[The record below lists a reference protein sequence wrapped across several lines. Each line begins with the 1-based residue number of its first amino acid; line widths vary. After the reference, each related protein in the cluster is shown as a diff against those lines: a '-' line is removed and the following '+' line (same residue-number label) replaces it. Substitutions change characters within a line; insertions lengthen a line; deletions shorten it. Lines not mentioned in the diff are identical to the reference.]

1 MKKFENLKVGDKILK
16 LFRLKKELEG
26 FHNFSVMSTVT
37 EIEPDPNDNTI
48 INVWCK
54 LEDNTYME
62 FDLFPSDMNK
72 NLIYDNNDSW
82 LEVYAIV

>member
-16 LFRLKKELEG
+16 LFSLKKELEG
-26 FHNFSVMSTVT
+26 FHNFSVVTTVT
-37 EIEPDPNDNTI
+37 KIEPDPNDNTI
-48 INVWCK
+48 TNVWCK

-72 NLIYDNNDSW
+72 NLIYDDNDSW
-82 LEVYAIV
+82 LEVYEIL